1 MRFKASLASV
11 IFAAVTLS
19 GACGAQAPDSITETV
34 AQAKVLMRSGE
45 AGAAQAR
52 LLFEQAA
59 GEGSGVAAYY
69 LGLMRKNG
77 MGGEPDSV
85 AALRWLELA
94 ARRQVAPAMFI
105 AANMLASSDMGQA
118 RHWLDAACALEYPEA
133 LMQKAIALQ
142 EGTMGHARDPKQ
154 SALYFKMAEHAMGH
168 RQPEP

>member
-11 IFAAVTLS
+11 IFAAVMLV
-19 GACGAQAPDSITETV
+19 AAPIANAVDVAAQV
-34 AQAKVLMRSGE
+34 VQAKILMRSGSS
-45 AGAAQAR
+45 GAAQAR
-52 LLFEQAA
+52 LLFEQSATQ
-59 GEGSGVAAYY
+59 GSGAAAYY
-69 LGLMRKNG
+69 LGLMLKNG

-94 ARRQVAPAMFI
+94 AQRQVAPAMFI
-105 AANMLASSDMGQA
+105 AANMLASSDMDQA

-142 EGTMGHARDPKQ
+142 EGTMAYAKDPKQ
-154 SALYFKMAEHAMGH
+154 SALYFRMAEHAMGH

>member
-11 IFAAVTLS
+11 IFAPVMLGAAPVANAV
-19 GACGAQAPDSITETV
+19 DV
-34 AQAKVLMRSGE
+34 AGQMVQAKILMRSGSS
-45 AGAAQAR
+45 GAAQAR
-52 LLFEQAA
+52 LLFEQSAA
-59 GEGSGVAAYY
+59 QGSGAAAYY
-69 LGLMRKNG
+69 LGLMLKNG

-94 ARRQVAPAMFI
+94 AQRQVAPAMFI
-105 AANMLASSDMGQA
+105 AANMLASSDMDQA

-142 EGTMGHARDPKQ
+142 EGTMAYAKDPKQ
-154 SALYFKMAEHAMGH
+154 SALYFRMAEHAMGH

>member
-1 MRFKASLASV
+1 MLAC
-11 IFAAVTLS
+11 ACAVQAQDGVNDTL
-19 GACGAQAPDSITETV
+19 

-52 LLFEQAA
+52 SLFEQSA
-59 GEGSGVAAYY
+59 GQGSGPAAYY
-69 LGLMRKNG
+69 LGLMLKNG
-77 MGGEPDSV
+77 MGGEKDGV

-94 ARRQVAPAMFI
+94 AQRQVAPAMFI
-105 AANMLASSDMGQA
+105 AANMLAGSDAEQA

-142 EGTMGHARDPKQ
+142 EGTMGHAPDPKQ
-154 SALYFKMAEHAMGH
+154 AALYFRMAQHAMGH

>member
-1 MRFKASLASV
+1 MLA
-11 IFAAVTLS
+11 AALLTAVPLANAVDMA
-19 GACGAQAPDSITETV
+19 GQV

-52 LLFEQAA
+52 RLFEQAA
-59 GEGSGVAAYY
+59 GDGSGAAAYY
-69 LGLMRKNG
+69 LGLMDKNG
-77 MGGEPDSV
+77 IAGEKDDA

-94 ARRQVAPAMFI
+94 AQRQVAPAMFI
-105 AANMLASSDMGQA
+105 AANMLSGIDGARA

-142 EGTMGHARDPKQ
+142 DGAPGHARDPQ
-154 SALYFKMAEHAMGH
+154 QAALYFKMAQHAMGH

>member
-1 MRFKASLASV
+1 M
-11 IFAAVTLS
+11 FAAVMLAC
-19 GACGAQAPDSITETV
+19 ACGAQAQDGVTETV
-34 AQAKVLMRSGE
+34 AQAKVLMRSDE

-52 LLFEQAA
+52 SLFQQAA
-59 GEGSGVAAYY
+59 GQGSGPAAYY
-69 LGLMRKNG
+69 LGLMLKNG

-105 AANMLASSDMGQA
+105 AANMLASSDAAKA
-118 RHWLDAACALEYPEA
+118 RHWLEAACALEYPEA

-142 EGTMGHARDPKQ
+142 EGTMAYTKDQKQ
-154 SALYFKMAEHAMGH
+154 SVLYFRMAEHAMGH